1 MHILIE
7 INDITAD
14 DKATA
19 LPPLFVAS
27 VYRVFPMGNSLSAE
41 TGNGEYARH
50 VVNGP
55 AADTPDLAYAG
66 VKKYADKY
74 INEGLHVMA
83 VFPDAEKG
91 LA

>member
-19 LPPLFVAS
+19 LPPLYVAS
-27 VYRVFPMGNSLSAE
+27 VYRVFPL
-41 TGNGEYARH
+41 GNGEDTMH

-55 AADTPDLAYAG
+55 AADTPDKAYAG
-66 VKKYADKY
+66 VKK
-74 INEGLHVMA
+74 
-83 VFPDAEKG
+83 
-91 LA
+91 

>member
-27 VYRVFPMGNSLSAE
+27 VYRVFPMGNKE
-41 TGNGEYARH
+41 ERTH
-50 VVNGP
+50 VISGP
-55 AADTPDLAYAG
+55 AADTPDKAYTG
-66 VKKYADKY
+66 VKKYADMY
-74 INEGLHVMA
+74 INEGLHVMT
-83 VFPDAEKG
+83 VFPNAEK
-91 LA
+91 

>member
-7 INDITAD
+7 IQDITAD

-27 VYRVFPMGNSLSAE
+27 VSRVFPMGN
-41 TGNGEYARH
+41 GEDKMH

-66 VKKYADKY
+66 VKKYADAY
-74 INEGLHVMA
+74 VNEGLHVMA
-83 VFPDAEKG
+83 VFPDAEKE
-91 LA
+91 AA

>member
-19 LPPLFVAS
+19 LPPLYVAS
-27 VYRVFPMGNSLSAE
+27 VYRVFPMGN
-41 TGNGEYARH
+41 GEDEMH

-55 AADTPDLAYAG
+55 AADTPDKAYAG
-66 VKKYADKY
+66 VKKYADAY
-74 INEGLHVMA
+74 VNEGLHVMT
-83 VFPDAEKG
+83 VFPDAEK
-91 LA
+91 AAV